1 MKAIEKIKKL
11 KELYVNIEDR
21 VTREQIVAQLDDEE
35 SQFKPGMFIN

>member
-11 KELYVNIEDR
+11 KELYVNFGDR

-35 SQFKPGMFIN
+35 SQLKPGMFIN